1 MKSRKSWREKLAD
14 VKGLPKVVVI
24 KGKLRKSWGE
34 GTCAIPAPIEVDELM
49 RQVPKGKVTTINDIR
64 AAVAKRHG
72 ATIGCPITCGI
83 FAMIAAHAAE
93 EDAVAD
99 KKNITPYWRI
109 LKSGGVL
116 NEKYPG
122 GAAAQKT
129 KLEQEGHKVR
139 KKRKNYAVENYEQ
152 AVFQPK

>member
-1 MKSRKSWREKLAD
+1 MKSRKSWHEKLVGA
-14 VKGLPKVVVI
+14 KGLPKVVVI
-24 KGKLRKSWGE
+24 KGKLRKSWGK

-49 RQVPKGKVTTINDIR
+49 RQVPKGRITTINDIR

-72 ATIGCPITCGI
+72 ATIGCPITSGI

-93 EDAVAD
+93 EDAAGGR
-99 KKNITPYWRI
+99 KNVTPYWRT

-122 GAAAQKT
+122 GAAAQKA
-129 KLEQEGHKVR
+129 KLEQEGHKVL
-139 KKRKNYAVENYEQ
+139 KMKKNYSVENYEQ
-152 AVFQPK
+152 AVFQPR